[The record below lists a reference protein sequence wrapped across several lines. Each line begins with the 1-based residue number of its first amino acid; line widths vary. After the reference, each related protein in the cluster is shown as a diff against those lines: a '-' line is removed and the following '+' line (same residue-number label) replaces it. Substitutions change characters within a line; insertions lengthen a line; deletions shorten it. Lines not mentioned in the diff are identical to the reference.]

1 MPVRAGRRSCPAPG
15 LLPATIQRVEAGRQA
30 VNADLAAL
38 IPPAV
43 ICVAVLV
50 AVGAFLR
57 HEMSSRRGGDEGG
70 AAGIG
75 DTGNGGTVTGSA
87 GETPKEGQAE
97 TTERGSAPRQ

>member
-1 MPVRAGRRSCPAPG
+1 
-15 LLPATIQRVEAGRQA
+15 
-30 VNADLAAL
+30 VNADLAVL

-43 ICVAVLV
+43 ICLAVLI

-57 HEMSSRRGGDEGG
+57 HEMSARRPADEDEATGPNHG

-75 DTGNGGTVTGSA
+75 DTGISGTVTGSA
-87 GETPKEGQAE
+87 DETPNEGHAE

>member
-1 MPVRAGRRSCPAPG
+1 
-15 LLPATIQRVEAGRQA
+15 

-43 ICVAVLV
+43 ICVAVLI

-57 HEMSSRRGGDEGG
+57 HEMSARRPGDEADAAEPNRG
-70 AAGIG
+70 AAGTG
-75 DTGNGGTVTGSA
+75 DTGISGTVTGSA
-87 GETPKEGQAE
+87 GEAPNEGHAE

>member
-1 MPVRAGRRSCPAPG
+1 
-15 LLPATIQRVEAGRQA
+15 

-57 HEMSSRRGGDEGG
+57 HEMGSRRGGDEDDAAEPNRG

-75 DTGNGGTVTGSA
+75 DAAIDGTVTGSA
-87 GETPKEGQAE
+87 GETPKEGHAE

>member
-1 MPVRAGRRSCPAPG
+1 M
-15 LLPATIQRVEAGRQA
+15 
-30 VNADLAAL
+30 NADLAAL

-57 HEMSSRRGGDEGG
+57 HEMGSRRGGDEDDAAEPNRG

-75 DTGNGGTVTGSA
+75 DTAIDGTVTGSA
-87 GETPKEGQAE
+87 GETPNEVHAE

>member
-1 MPVRAGRRSCPAPG
+1 
-15 LLPATIQRVEAGRQA
+15 

-43 ICVAVLV
+43 ICVAVLI

-57 HEMSSRRGGDEGG
+57 HEMSARRPGDEDGAAGPNRG

-75 DTGNGGTVTGSA
+75 DPGIGGTVTGSA
-87 GETPKEGQAE
+87 DETPNEGHAE

>member
-1 MPVRAGRRSCPAPG
+1 
-15 LLPATIQRVEAGRQA
+15 

-43 ICVAVLV
+43 ICLAVLV

-57 HEMSSRRGGDEGG
+57 HEMSSRRGGDEDGEADPNRG

-75 DTGNGGTVTGSA
+75 DTEIGGTVTGSA
-87 GETPKEGQAE
+87 GETPNEGHAE

>member
-1 MPVRAGRRSCPAPG
+1 
-15 LLPATIQRVEAGRQA
+15 

-57 HEMSSRRGGDEGG
+57 HEMSSRRRGDEDDAAGPNRG

-75 DTGNGGTVTGSA
+75 DTGIGGAAGGSA
-87 GETPKEGQAE
+87 GETPKEGHAE
-97 TTERGSAPRQ
+97 SAERGSAPRQ

>member
-1 MPVRAGRRSCPAPG
+1 
-15 LLPATIQRVEAGRQA
+15 

-57 HEMSSRRGGDEGG
+57 HEMGSRRGGGEDDAAGPDRG

-75 DTGNGGTVTGSA
+75 DTGIAGSVTGSA
-87 GETPKEGQAE
+87 GETPKEGHAE

>member
-1 MPVRAGRRSCPAPG
+1 M
-15 LLPATIQRVEAGRQA
+15 
-30 VNADLAAL
+30 NADLAAL

-57 HEMSSRRGGDEGG
+57 HEMSSRRGRDEDDLAGPNHG
-70 AAGIG
+70 AAGTG
-75 DTGNGGTVTGSA
+75 DTEIGGTVTGSA
-87 GETPKEGQAE
+87 GETPNEGQAE

>member
-1 MPVRAGRRSCPAPG
+1 M
-15 LLPATIQRVEAGRQA
+15 
-30 VNADLAAL
+30 NADLAAL

-43 ICVAVLV
+43 ICVAVLI

-57 HEMSSRRGGDEGG
+57 HEMSARRTGDEADAAEPNRG

-75 DTGNGGTVTGSA
+75 DTGIGGTVTGSA
-87 GETPKEGQAE
+87 GETPMKGHAE

>member
-1 MPVRAGRRSCPAPG
+1 M
-15 LLPATIQRVEAGRQA
+15 
-30 VNADLAAL
+30 NADLAAL

-57 HEMSSRRGGDEGG
+57 HEMSSRRGGDEDDAAEQNRA

-75 DTGNGGTVTGSA
+75 DTGIDRTVTGSA
-87 GETPKEGQAE
+87 GETPNEGHAE

>member
-1 MPVRAGRRSCPAPG
+1 
-15 LLPATIQRVEAGRQA
+15 

-38 IPPAV
+38 IPPVV
-43 ICVAVLV
+43 ICLAVLI

-57 HEMSSRRGGDEGG
+57 HEMSARRPADEDEAAGCNRG

-75 DTGNGGTVTGSA
+75 DTGISGTVTGSA
-87 GETPKEGQAE
+87 DETPNEGHAE

>member
-1 MPVRAGRRSCPAPG
+1 M
-15 LLPATIQRVEAGRQA
+15 
-30 VNADLAAL
+30 NADLAAL

-57 HEMSSRRGGDEGG
+57 HEMSSRRGGGEDDAAGPNRG

-75 DTGNGGTVTGSA
+75 DTGIGAGSA
-87 GETPKEGQAE
+87 GETPKEGHAE

>member
-1 MPVRAGRRSCPAPG
+1 M
-15 LLPATIQRVEAGRQA
+15 
-30 VNADLAAL
+30 NADLAAL
-38 IPPAV
+38 IPPVV

-57 HEMSSRRGGDEGG
+57 HEMSSRRGGDDDDAAGPDRG

-75 DTGNGGTVTGSA
+75 DTGIGGSVTGSA
-87 GETPKEGQAE
+87 GETPNEGHAE